1 MPDFEDLGCVM
12 LGLLG
17 VLIVIA
23 LVVCVG
29 IVVFVAGGAA
39 LLNG

>member
-17 VLIVIA
+17 LLIVIA
-23 LVVCVG
+23 LVVCVA
-29 IVVFVAGGAA
+29 IVVFVAGGTA
-39 LLNG
+39 LLSG